1 MLYTRPPCLP
11 RKSKS
16 RGACACVR
24 ACMYV
29 NSPKIRPIA
38 LGEVYVHHRRHHH
51 TVTVITL
58 GEVQGT
64 QLLHC

>member
-16 RGACACVR
+16 RGARACVR

-38 LGEVYVHHRRHHH
+38 LGEVDKHRHHH

-64 QLLHC
+64 QLLYC